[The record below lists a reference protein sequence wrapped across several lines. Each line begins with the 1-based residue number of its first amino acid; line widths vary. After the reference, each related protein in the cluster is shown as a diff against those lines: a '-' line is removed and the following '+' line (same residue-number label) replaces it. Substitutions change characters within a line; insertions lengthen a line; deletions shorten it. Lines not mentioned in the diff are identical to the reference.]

1 MHAIGSRAEAVRLAP
16 VVTALRTS
24 GVPQAVAVPVDASI
38 VAGEVLDSSDVPRT
52 EALVELM
59 RHSNVRRTADALA
72 AAEQTLQEQSP
83 SIVVLGGDADS
94 TLAFALAA
102 SKLGLPIARV
112 GAGLRCG
119 DISQSEEINRV
130 MCDRLAD
137 MVFTD
142 GYDAADILQAE
153 GIGAERVSHTGN
165 PAIDL
170 LRRCEGPAT
179 DQAAWRR
186 FGVPRGGYVLATL
199 RRAENVCDER
209 RIARICAGLAEM
221 ARLSPVVLPLHPLT
235 RALMEPGD
243 VERLLASGVLVTEP
257 LRYLDFLSLEL
268 GAGAILTDS
277 GSVQDE
283 ASALGVRCYTLRRA
297 TERVISL
304 THGTNVLLGDDPS
317 EIAEVRID
325 EIQTV
330 PAAIPLWDGRSADRI
345 AAALPRR
352 INLDIAS

>member
-1 MHAIGSRAEAVRLAP
+1 
-16 VVTALRTS
+16 
-24 GVPQAVAVPVDASI
+24 
-38 VAGEVLDSSDVPRT
+38 
-52 EALVELM
+52 
-59 RHSNVRRTADALA
+59 
-72 AAEQTLQEQSP
+72 
-83 SIVVLGGDADS
+83 
-94 TLAFALAA
+94 
-102 SKLGLPIARV
+102 
-112 GAGLRCG
+112 
-119 DISQSEEINRV
+119 
-130 MCDRLAD
+130 
-137 MVFTD
+137 
-142 GYDAADILQAE
+142 
-153 GIGAERVSHTGN
+153 
-165 PAIDL
+165 
-170 LRRCEGPAT
+170 
-179 DQAAWRR
+179 
-186 FGVPRGGYVLATL
+186 VLATL
-199 RRAENVCDER
+199 HRAENVCDER
-209 RIARICAGLAEM
+209 RIARICEGLAEM

-345 AAALPRR
+345 AAALTRR